1 MLYGATSCDFVIW
14 SIYESCYI
22 ERIQIDHKVCNIIM
36 SKGKLNFYKV
46 ILPELLEKHF
56 TNNSFEQ
63 NTIETRF
70 EKCNC
75 KKL

>member
-1 MLYGATSCDFVIW
+1 
-14 SIYESCYI
+14 
-22 ERIQIDHKVCNIIM
+22 M

-46 ILPELLEKHF
+46 ILLTYLLTYLLELLEKHF

-63 NTIETRF
+63 NTIEIRF